1 MKKIFVTIFTKV
13 VFGTLIVGRTAASA
27 MPAVPQINH
36 ENNAW
41 SNVRREIE
49 QFDHNQGAISLDHWL
64 ASESVRLPLAEA
76 IADSYSRV
84 PSSEWLALDA
94 HWVSFVGT
102 SGNASDAEVFIKVR
116 AQVIAQLSGETQ
128 PNTRQEYLEQWLIKA
143 SSHCYSGSGG
153 GNCGIGNGGGGGNGT
168 DNEGGGVGPGG

>member
-49 QFDHNQGAISLDHWL
+49 RFDHNQGAISLDHWL

-94 HWVSFVGT
+94 HWVTFVGA
-102 SGNASDAEVFIKVR
+102 SGNDADAEVFIKVR
-116 AQVIAQLSGETQ
+116 AEVIARLSGETQ
-128 PNTRQEYLEQWLIKA
+128 PNTRQEYLDQWLLKA
-143 SSHCYSGSGG
+143 NGHCYSGGG
-153 GNCGIGNGGGGGNGT
+153 SGNCGVGLGGGGGNGT
-168 DNEGGGVGPGG
+168 SDEGQGNDP